1 MNNHVQEDGI
11 QLKNLPSQVPN
22 LDVTAYWEPTR
33 NSPTVDAAPRV
44 LLPVGLALAL
54 ALVLLIPGQEE
65 PADRLCT
72 PEINSQTCS

>member
-1 MNNHVQEDGI
+1 MNDHVQEDGI

-33 NSPTVDAAPRV
+33 NSRTVDAAPRV
-44 LLPVGLALAL
+44 LLPVALAL

-72 PEINSQTCS
+72 PEINPQTCS